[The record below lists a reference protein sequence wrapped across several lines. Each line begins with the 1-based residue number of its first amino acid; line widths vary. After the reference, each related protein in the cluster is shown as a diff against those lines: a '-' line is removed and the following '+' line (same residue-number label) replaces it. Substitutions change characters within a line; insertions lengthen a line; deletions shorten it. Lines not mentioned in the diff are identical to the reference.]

1 MNLIRIRILLGM
13 SVFLLLLLHNAD
25 GAEEN
30 CTDFQGNVISH
41 GFLYVPGPNVC
52 SLCVCYHNE
61 PMWCKTIFCP
71 GPPYKCLKF
80 VTGAE
85 CCEFTCL
92 DDPKDKLKKNNSSSL
107 NDTNSK
113 VSLLL
118 VTAFLFLSYHHFI
131 RHVLN

>member
-1 MNLIRIRILLGM
+1 MHKTSDTLIFEEKLMNYVL
-13 SVFLLLLLHNAD
+13 FN
-25 GAEEN
+25 
-30 CTDFQGNVISH
+30 FQ
-41 GFLYVPGPNVC
+41 
-52 SLCVCYHNE
+52 
-61 PMWCKTIFCP
+61 
-71 GPPYKCLKF
+71 KCLKF